1 MSATIPLPPRR
12 GAQATDSILG
22 LSPRTPRPAPVGG
35 RQVALDEATF
45 DAVVRCYAAPLC
57 AYVAT
62 LVASHAEA
70 EDLVQE
76 LFARI
81 WVRGA
86 SWDAADPAP
95 YLFTAARNLARNHGR
110 DEGVRGEWAR
120 SAHRRGI
127 QDPPLAESPVDIV
140 ERAELAEAA
149 TDAIANLPRQQRMAF
164 TLSRHHGF
172 TYAQIARALDVSV
185 KTVETQMGRALK
197 ALHRRLG
204 PHVAPSLLIAIPAA
218 LLARVMELST

>member
-1 MSATIPLPPRR
+1 MSASIPL
-12 GAQATDSILG
+12 S
-22 LSPRTPRPAPVGG
+22 RTTRPALVAGG

-45 DAVVRCYAAPLC
+45 DAIVRRYAAPLC
-57 AYVAT
+57 VYVAT
-62 LVASHAEA
+62 FVESPAVA

-86 SWDAADPAP
+86 SWDVADPVP

-110 DEGVRGEWAR
+110 NEGVRDAWAR
-120 SAHRRGI
+120 ASYQRGI
-127 QDPPLAESPVDIV
+127 QEPAVAESPVDLV
-140 ERAELAEAA
+140 ECAELARAA
-149 TDAIANLPRQQRMAF
+149 TDAIGDLPRQQRIAF
-164 TLSRHHGF
+164 LMSRQHGL

-197 ALHRRLG
+197 SLHRRLKS
-204 PHVAPSLLIAIPAA
+204 HVAPSLLLAIPAA
-218 LLARVMELST
+218 LLACVTEWSA

>member
-1 MSATIPLPPRR
+1 
-12 GAQATDSILG
+12 
-22 LSPRTPRPAPVGG
+22 
-35 RQVALDEATF
+35 VALDEATF
-45 DAVVRCYAAPLC
+45 DAIVRAYAAPLC

-62 LVASHAEA
+62 LVASSAVA

-86 SWDAADPAP
+86 SWDVADPVP

-120 SAHRRGI
+120 STHLRGVYE
-127 QDPPLAESPVDIV
+127 PALAESPVDIV
-140 ERAELAEAA
+140 ERAELARAA
-149 TDAIANLPRQQRMAF
+149 TDAVADLPRQQRVAF
-164 TLSRHHGF
+164 TLSRQHGL

-185 KTVETQMGRALK
+185 KTIETQMGRALK
-197 ALHRRLG
+197 SLHRRLM
-204 PHVAPSLLIAIPAA
+204 PHVAPSLLLAIPAA
-218 LLARVMELST
+218 LVARALEMSA